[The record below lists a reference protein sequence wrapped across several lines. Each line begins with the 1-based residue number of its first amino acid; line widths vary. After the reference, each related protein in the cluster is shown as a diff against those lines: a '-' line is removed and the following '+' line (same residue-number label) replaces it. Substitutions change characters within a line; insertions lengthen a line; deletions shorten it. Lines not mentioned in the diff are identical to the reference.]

1 MTSEFSADDGV
12 GKSDWTPTLPKDISA
27 SSLLLRKAVSSIQWK
42 QYLFSRVH
50 FEDFLVGWGKGK
62 PVSPTC
68 SEDPLPQ
75 QQKLEIFS
83 FKKLDLRTLTSQRF
97 SFGLPETQRTTLS
110 T

>member
-1 MTSEFSADDGV
+1 MTSEFSADDGL

-27 SSLLLRKAVSSIQWK
+27 SSLPLRKAVSSIQ
-42 QYLFSRVH
+42 FSRVH

-83 FKKLDLRTLTSQRF
+83 FKKLHLRTLTSQRF

-110 T
+110 K